1 MPRFRRRAS
10 REPFC
15 GCLDGRVCFPCNRF
29 HLEIH
34 SRSQGS
40 FESRAENPSVR
51 LALGGLRDG
60 KLTERERQTSR
71 WPTDAPATRRPR
83 RPRPSV
89 SAPTQSPTRHSRIPS
104 ARATRFGGRSADLL
118 RLLSPSHCGGGQAT
132 WVAECRSLHGCPEFA
147 HESRLR
153 LYIFRLF
160 LCLFVCFVAG
170 IPQDSPGVLFR
181 ASSHRR
187 RHCGSRPAPRTSSL
201 CVRWRRL
208 CEIAVS
214 LRATKKYAR
223 LVARQLGILR
233 TPPYAPAAG
242 LLTRGFAED
251 LRPRQSP
258 WFSDP

>member
-71 WPTDAPATRRPR
+71 WPTDAPATQRPR

-132 WVAECRSLHGCPEFA
+132 WVAECRSLHGCPAFA

-160 LCLFVCFVAG
+160 VCLFCGRNTAG
-170 IPQDSPGVLFR
+170 
-181 ASSHRR
+181 
-187 RHCGSRPAPRTSSL
+187 
-201 CVRWRRL
+201 
-208 CEIAVS
+208 
-214 LRATKKYAR
+214 
-223 LVARQLGILR
+223 
-233 TPPYAPAAG
+233 
-242 LLTRGFAED
+242 LTRGPFQSLESSTAS
-251 LRPRQSP
+251 LRLATSAANFEPLREVVSSLRNCRFPPR
-258 WFSDP
+258 D